1 MHKTDTIICRCEEV
15 TLAQIEEAIRMGATS
30 LKAIKKIT
38 RAGMGDCQGK
48 TCHRQVMALLAKKLN
63 IPIDQLEEDL
73 PRFPLMPVPL
83 EILKNG
89 QEEAAT
95 AKGEGEKA

>member
-1 MHKTDTIICRCEEV
+1 V

-48 TCHRQVMALLAKKLN
+48 TCHRQIMALLAQKLN
-63 IPIDQLEEDL
+63 ISLDQLEEDL
-73 PRFPLMPVPL
+73 PRFPFMPVPL
-83 EILKNG
+83 EILKTR
-89 QEEAAT
+89 QREVET
-95 AKGEGEKA
+95 AERKGEKP